1 MHDVEWLFGYGSVIY
16 RPSFPFVEQ
25 RPATLRGF
33 ARSFSQASDDHRGTA
48 ELPGRVVTLH
58 ARTHAAHAGHAA
70 HQGVRGVAYRFARH
84 DAEAVFADL
93 DVREQ
98 AGYAPCRVT
107 IELAPSGERATA
119 PERVSAIAYIA
130 PPGNGWDVGPEPIDA
145 TVERILVARGPSGT
159 NLDYL
164 LRLAEALRELGDDDA
179 HVQELE
185 RRVRARLAPSR

>member
-1 MHDVEWLFGYGSVIY
+1 VHDVEWLFGYGSVIY

-58 ARTHAAHAGHAA
+58 AREGSA
-70 HQGVRGVAYRFARH
+70 VRGVAYRFARH
-84 DAEAVFADL
+84 DADAVFADL

-98 AGYAPCRVT
+98 AGYGPCRVT
-107 IELAPSGERATA
+107 IELVAAPA
-119 PERVSAIAYIA
+119 PAPASAHERVAAVVAIAYIA
-130 PPGNGWDVGPEPIDA
+130 PPGNGWDVGFEPIEA

-159 NLDYL
+159 NVDYL
-164 LRLAEALRELGDDDA
+164 LRLAEALRGLGDEDA
-179 HVQELE
+179 HVRELE
-185 RRVRARLAPSR
+185 RLVRARLDASR